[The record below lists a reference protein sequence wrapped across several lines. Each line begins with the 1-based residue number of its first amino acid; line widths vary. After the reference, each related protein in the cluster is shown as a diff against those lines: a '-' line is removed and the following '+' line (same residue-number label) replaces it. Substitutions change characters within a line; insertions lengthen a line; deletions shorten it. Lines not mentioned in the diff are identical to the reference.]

1 MYQDILTM
9 KTVNTIGVFTVA
21 IETWIEELLY
31 IAEQLISLVLKS
43 PCLEM
48 IFH

>member
-1 MYQDILTM
+1 M
-9 KTVNTIGVFTVA
+9 KTINTFIGVITAAV
-21 IETWIEELLY
+21 ETWIAELPY

-48 IFH
+48 FFH